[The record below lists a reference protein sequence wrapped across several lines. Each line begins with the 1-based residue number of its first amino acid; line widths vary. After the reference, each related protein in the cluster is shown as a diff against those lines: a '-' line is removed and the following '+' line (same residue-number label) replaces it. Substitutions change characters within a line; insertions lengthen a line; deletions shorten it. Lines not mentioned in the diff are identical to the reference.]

1 MTLPKL
7 LIGCDKK
14 VFGGGIRKL
23 LETIKME
30 VRVFSLDTL
39 HTKLAFESPDA
50 VLMVAEDSIKQLFPL
65 IEAIKQFDDNLPI
78 IVLSPSKNIEEA
90 VNLMKLGV
98 FDYLTSPP
106 DPARLQMT
114 VQNALRLYKLT
125 KRVFLLE
132 NQLGATRQLDEMIGS
147 APSMQSVFQMIQNVA
162 KTSATS
168 LILGESG
175 TGKELVAKAIHR
187 LSGRKDRRFIDINCG
202 AIPQGLLENEL
213 FGHERGSYTGADRQ
227 YIGCCERADG
237 GTLFLDEISEMN
249 PLLQVKLLRFLQ
261 ERQFMRVGG
270 TQPINVDVRILAAS
284 NRNLADAVSKNQFRE
299 DLYYRLN
306 VVSIVLPPLRERR
319 EDIPLLAKHFLEKY
333 AHKNEKI
340 FLDFTPEAMEALINY
355 NWPGNIRELE
365 NTVERAVVLHNDTKI
380 KLQYLPPHIQ
390 SLQKQE
396 SRTNA
401 LTTDRPVSPDGKV
414 LPLTLVERYAI
425 EAALKACTGN
435 VAMAAKRLKIG
446 QATLYRKI
454 KHYGIRA

>member
-30 VRVFSLDTL
+30 VRVFPLGTL
-39 HTKLAFESPDA
+39 HTKLSLESPDA
-50 VLMVAEDSIKQLFPL
+50 VLMIAEDSIKQLFPL

-78 IVLSPSKNIEEA
+78 VVLSPSKNVEEA
-90 VNLMKLGV
+90 VNFMKLGV

-132 NQLGATRQLDEMIGS
+132 NQLGATKQLDEMIGS
-147 APSMQSVFQMIQNVA
+147 APSMQAVFQMIQNVA

-187 LSGRKDRRFIDINCG
+187 LSNRKDRRFIDINCG

-319 EDIPLLAKHFLEKY
+319 EDIPILAKHFLEKY

-380 KLQYLPPHIQ
+380 KLQYLPTHIQ
-390 SLQKQE
+390 KLQQQE
-396 SRTNA
+396 PRIDAFS
-401 LTTDRPVSPDGKV
+401 TDETVSPDGKV
-414 LPLTLVERYAI
+414 LPLILVERYAI

-435 VAMAAKRLKIG
+435 VAMAAKRLRIG

-454 KHYGIRA
+454 KQYGIRA